1 MRCYCRKGSCIYK
14 GLDTTKRRRIYEWE
28 QLYAW
33 IKEDPAVKL
42 SKAYQIFE
50 KQRYLEQQ
58 INGLIKTQ
66 EALIRTCKQIKD

>member
-14 GLDTTKRRRIYEWE
+14 GLDTIKIKRIYEWE